1 MDKWKCRCRCRCRCR
16 WQMDKADKRLVH
28 RAVSCV
34 RGEGGSAGDRMHI
47 RVQALFMFA
56 NIFAPSLSHFD
67 CMFFII
73 YLSIHSVK
81 YCLSL
86 RDSLTGFQ
94 LDCSWDPKSSR
105 VNGRMW
111 MRDCECE
118 WECEWYLLIVWRI
131 KFSLELLQ
139 FVNFAV
145 H

>member
-34 RGEGGSAGDRMHI
+34 RGEGGVSGG
-47 RVQALFMFA
+47 
-56 NIFAPSLSHFD
+56 SHAYPGTS
-67 CMFFII
+67 II
-73 YLSIHSVK
+73 YVCQYFCPVPLPLWLHVLHYLSIHSVK

-105 VNGRMW
+105 VNERMW

>member
-1 MDKWKCRCRCRCRCR
+1 MEMPMSMSMPYGR

-34 RGEGGSAGDRMHI
+34 KGRGAQQGHSRGTAGDRIHI

-56 NIFAPSLSHFD
+56 NISPPSHFD

-94 LDCSWDPKSSR
+94 LDFSWDSKSPR
-105 VNGRMW
+105 VNERMR
-111 MRDCECE
+111 M
-118 WECEWYLLIVWRI
+118 
-131 KFSLELLQ
+131 
-139 FVNFAV
+139 
-145 H
+145 